1 MAQGNKLKHSTKE
14 ASFHL
19 VRHMGTTVCAVVSIC
34 LSLLITGM
42 FAVSS
47 ISIRSML
54 DNVEESIVIRA
65 FVDDAAEQQNLDA
78 FQKEAES
85 WPEVESVTFTT
96 KDQALEAYRANMG
109 DQGTQ
114 DAIDA
119 LEGQNPL
126 PASFKLTPTDP
137 DNAAQLAEKVKKTE
151 SFAKVADGLV
161 DGKGDTES
169 NVSYGQ
175 DTVDRLLS
183 VAGIVQTGAIVAIAV
198 LTIIAFTFI
207 NNTIRMS
214 IASRDKEIKI
224 QRLVGASNGFIRGPF
239 IAEGAMQTI
248 IGTIIAILALEVVRR
263 TLFPLIATQLPFL
276 KFDVP
281 LPVYLLIYLGMLLL
295 GLLVGIVSS
304 VIAIRRFLT
313 E

>member
-1 MAQGNKLKHSTKE
+1 MAQGNKIKHSVKE

-42 FAVSS
+42 FAVGS
-47 ISIRSML
+47 ISIRNML
-54 DNVEESIVIRA
+54 GSVEESIAVRA
-65 FVDDAAEQQNLDA
+65 FVDDGAEQEKLDA
-78 FQKEAES
+78 FEAAVKG
-85 WPEVESVTFTT
+85 WDEVDEVSFTT
-96 KDQALEAYRANMG
+96 KEQALESYRANMG
-109 DQGTQ
+109 DQGTE
-114 DAIDA
+114 DALEA

-126 PASFKLTPTDP
+126 PASFKIVPANP
-137 DNAAQLAEKVKKTE
+137 DEVEQLADKIIE
-151 SFAKVADGLV
+151 SEEFVAIADS
-161 DGKGDTES
+161 GDAAN

-175 DTVDRLLS
+175 STVDRLLS
-183 VAGIVQTGAIVAIAV
+183 VAGMVQTGAVIAILV
-198 LTIIAFTFI
+198 LTVIAFTFI

-248 IGTIIAILALEVVRR
+248 IGTAIAIGALEVVRR
-263 TLFPLIATQLPFL
+263 VFFPKLSEQLPFL
-276 KFDVP
+276 KFDVA
-281 LPVYLLIYLGMLLL
+281 LHIYLLIYLGMLVL
-295 GLLVGIVSS
+295 GLVVGVIASL
-304 VIAIRRFLT
+304 IAIRRFLT

>member
-1 MAQGNKLKHSTKE
+1 MAQNNKIKHATKE
-14 ASFHL
+14 ASYHL

-47 ISIRSML
+47 ISIRNML
-54 DNVEESIVIRA
+54 GSVEESITVRA
-65 FVDDAAEQQNLDA
+65 FVDDSAEQEKLDA
-78 FQKEAES
+78 FAAEVGG
-85 WPEVESVTFTT
+85 WDEVEDVVFTT
-96 KDQALEAYRANMG
+96 KDEALEAYRANMG
-109 DQGTQ
+109 EKGTN

-126 PASFKLTPTDP
+126 PASFRITPSNP
-137 DNAAQLAEKVKKTE
+137 DETAALADRIRECEQFK
-151 SFAKVADGLV
+151 AIADG
-161 DGKGDTES
+161 GDAVG

-175 DTVDRLLS
+175 STVDRLLS
-183 VAGIVQTGAIVAIAV
+183 VASIVQTGAIIAIVV
-198 LTIIAFTFI
+198 LTAIAFTFI

-224 QRLVGASNGFIRGPF
+224 QRLVGASNSFIRGPF

-248 IGTIIAILALEVVRR
+248 IGTAIAIVGLEVVRR
-263 TLFPLIATQLPFL
+263 AFFPMLSQKLPFL
-276 KFDVP
+276 KFDVGM
-281 LPVYLLIYLGMLLL
+281 PVYIAIYI
-295 GLLVGIVSS
+295 GLLVLGIIVGIVSS
-304 VIAIRRFLT
+304 LVAIRRFLT